1 MRCLC
6 SALLGGGPA
15 CPSVCGAMTSG
26 GTESILSAMKVR
38 PWGGEN
44 VAGLIFV
51 RLQAPATCVAGSVY
65 VV

>member
-1 MRCLC
+1 
-6 SALLGGGPA
+6 
-15 CPSVCGAMTSG
+15 MTSG

-65 VV
+65 VVKRHQGVKCWLSCLQGFC